1 MKKQILL
8 VLGLCFLGIATV
20 QAQGGGR
27 MMNRRTV
34 EERVAMMHGKIDSAF
49 KLDAAKMTEVDS
61 VFATY
66 YRGQDNL
73 REEMMNGGGQRPD
86 MQAIRAKMQPLTE
99 TRDKQLQELLGNE
112 NFKKF
117 KDEIE
122 PSMRPQRGPGGGGGF
137 NRQRDN

>member
-27 MMNRRTV
+27 MNRRTV

-49 KLDAAKMTEVDS
+49 KLDAAKMTQVDT

-86 MQAIRAKMQPLTE
+86 FQAMREKMQPLTDE
-99 TRDKQLQELLGNE
+99 RDKQLKELLGKD

-117 KDEIE
+117 KEELE
-122 PSMRPQRGPGGGGGF
+122 PSMRPQRGGGGGNGF
-137 NRQRDN
+137 GRQRDN

>member
-27 MMNRRTV
+27 MNRRTV

-49 KLDAAKMTEVDS
+49 KLDATKMTQVDS

-73 REEMMNGGGQRPD
+73 RQEMMNGGGQRPD
-86 MQAIRAKMQPLTE
+86 FQAMREKMQPLTD

-117 KDEIE
+117 KEEIE
-122 PSMRPQRGPGGGGGF
+122 PSMRPQRGPGGGGF